1 MECPDLDHMKRI
13 AGLSGEDALLFL
25 WVFVEF
31 WGEGWDNR
39 GMGDVGERT
48 GVSWGGEIRRA
59 PLQGMKERRSVW
71 TPEQSFIVQIILLG
85 HI

>member
-1 MECPDLDHMKRI
+1 
-13 AGLSGEDALLFL
+13 
-25 WVFVEF
+25 
-31 WGEGWDNR
+31 
-39 GMGDVGERT
+39 MGDVGERT

>member
-1 MECPDLDHMKRI
+1 MESPDLDHMKRI

-39 GMGDVGERT
+39 RCRGDVGERT
-48 GVSWGGEIRRA
+48 GASREHHGERVEIWKNF
-59 PLQGMKERRSVW
+59 L
-71 TPEQSFIVQIILLG
+71 
-85 HI
+85 

>member
-1 MECPDLDHMKRI
+1 
-13 AGLSGEDALLFL
+13 
-25 WVFVEF
+25 
-31 WGEGWDNR
+31 
-39 GMGDVGERT
+39 MGDVGERT
-48 GVSWGGEIRRA
+48 GASRIASREHHGGGEIRRA

>member
-39 GMGDVGERT
+39 GEGEMWEREREYHGSIT
-48 GVSWGGEIRRA
+48 GRGWRFGRISCNIAE
-59 PLQGMKERRSVW
+59 S
-71 TPEQSFIVQIILLG
+71 
-85 HI
+85 H